1 MTRGLA
7 AIEDG
12 VDADDFVIDP
22 IVDREGE
29 AAGKQTMETM
39 MLLVHAGVQEQ
50 GVDVGNRASRKYSPS
65 PGDREA

>member
-50 GVDVGNRASRKYSPS
+50 GVDVGKEGIEEILAQPR
-65 PGDREA
+65 

>member
-29 AAGKQTMETM
+29 AAGQQTMETM

-50 GVDVGNRASRKYSPS
+50 GVDVGKEGIEEILAQPR
-65 PGDREA
+65 